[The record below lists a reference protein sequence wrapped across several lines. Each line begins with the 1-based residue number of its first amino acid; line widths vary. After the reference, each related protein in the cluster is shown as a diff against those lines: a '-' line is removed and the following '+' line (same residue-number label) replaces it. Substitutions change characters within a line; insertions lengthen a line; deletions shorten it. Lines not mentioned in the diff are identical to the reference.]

1 MGPSE
6 RCSRSSS
13 GSAGSDRMEAQYP
26 DALAY
31 LEQFEKQLRSRAA
44 FKRYFTRK
52 QNGQVK
58 ETGPFWSMFNVG
70 DYTLAEHKVIWKD
83 IAGDF
88 AAAVLSPGEK
98 LPLPAHTAMLLP
110 CPSPDEAHYVC
121 GLLNSVPARALI
133 AGYVATH
140 ISTHTTKVVHVPPYE
155 PSNPLHAAVST
166 SSREAHKRVD
176 AGQDADQEAVDRAAA
191 ALWGLDEDELATMQD
206 FLRRWLKLDLR

>member
-70 DYTLAEHKVIWKD
+70 DYTLAEHKVVWKD

-98 LPLPAHTAMLLP
+98 LPPPRTRRCCFLARHPTRLITSAACSTAFQL
-110 CPSPDEAHYVC
+110 
-121 GLLNSVPARALI
+121 AR
-133 AGYVATH
+133 
-140 ISTHTTKVVHVPPYE
+140 
-155 PSNPLHAAVST
+155 
-166 SSREAHKRVD
+166 
-176 AGQDADQEAVDRAAA
+176 
-191 ALWGLDEDELATMQD
+191 
-206 FLRRWLKLDLR
+206 